1 MHYHAGYRE
10 FTVYWLP
17 SGPEKNKSLS
27 RILTQRKTK
36 TSNPLLSS
44 RSQEVDISRGLNV
57 SHPLWDHPRKVQIT
71 RQKGL
76 VDTTQ
81 KVKNGAKSHPFV
93 STIKSSLASY
103 PLTLSFKPS
112 SLQEKMQRQKSILS
126 FFEKSSPEEDRNASS
141 YTEMLHR
148 SRLRQFPPKQP
159 RPNPPP
165 AAESAAPISKDPLP
179 EVTGTDTPPE
189 KVRRPVFLSR
199 FFADNEAAARPSS
212 AILQK
217 LVKGPGSEASHDRY
231 VFSFMGFILI
241 WLSIVF
247 EGLE

>member
-1 MHYHAGYRE
+1 MA
-10 FTVYWLP
+10 
-17 SGPEKNKSLS
+17 
-27 RILTQRKTK
+27 
-36 TSNPLLSS
+36 
-44 RSQEVDISRGLNV
+44 
-57 SHPLWDHPRKVQIT
+57 HPLWDHPHNGPDQKTKGAGIVWRQFPPFRLHHKIFPRLIT
-71 RQKGL
+71 
-76 VDTTQ
+76 
-81 KVKNGAKSHPFV
+81 P
-93 STIKSSLASY
+93 SLSASN
-103 PLTLSFKPS
+103 PP
-112 SLQEKMQRQKSILS
+112 LQEKMQRQKSLLS

-189 KVRRPVFLSR
+189 KVRPPVFLSR
-199 FFADNEAAARPSS
+199 FSADNEAAARPSS

-231 VFSFMGFILI
+231 VFAFLGFILI
-241 WLSIVF
+241 
-247 EGLE
+247 